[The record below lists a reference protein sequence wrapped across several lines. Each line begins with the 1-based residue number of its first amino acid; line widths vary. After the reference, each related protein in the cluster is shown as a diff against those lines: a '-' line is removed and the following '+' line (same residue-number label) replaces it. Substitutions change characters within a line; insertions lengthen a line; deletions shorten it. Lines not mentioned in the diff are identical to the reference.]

1 MAWYID
7 PNVNEG
13 YPTNTAFP
21 ESYPIGWTEPY
32 PHSAWRIKSGVNEG
46 YPYIWYWYPDE
57 GGSGGDNMQIGGR
70 QTNYPSGLHNLAA
83 SQIPFDAI
91 GTVFNDNP
99 SIGVFLAST
108 LRSYAAAP
116 STIIS
121 IRNDI
126 IDFCQSITNSIH
138 NQIIAITGTG
148 LTDVV
153 IQCKIY
159 PFDLPNDNVEPS
171 EIELIRFSA
180 NDAFTIRPNSGT
192 TLAMARLSNTV
203 KLLDFGDLDLSI
215 TQGWELDGISWS
227 IYLPY
232 AGTYS
237 IQIKGTEL
245 INLKCVVDIL
255 SGQCEYYLLAGG
267 EIILSASG
275 KMGVDV
281 PFNTAQAAQMQN
293 LNGWRTN
300 QIVKGVSLAADL
312 VEVYDTM
319 QLLKTNPG
327 EIDPDNL
334 GGGGANNRSGIGGG
348 NVAVNA
354 PSIGGGVG
362 FATPQ
367 AARLIAQVP
376 ELQNSGYGYADILGT
391 RKEYAQTRLSDASG
405 FVRCKN
411 YKCEVIVATTP
422 EKAEIE
428 RLLNEGVFL

>member
-7 PNVNEG
+7 PNINGG

-21 ESYPIGWTEPY
+21 ESYPTGWVEPY

-57 GGSGGDNMQIGGR
+57 GGGSGNNMQIGGR
-70 QTNYPSGLHNLAA
+70 QTNFPGGLHNLAA

-99 SIGVFLAST
+99 SIGVFLAGA
-108 LRSYAAAP
+108 LKSYAATPGAV
-116 STIIS
+116 TGV
-121 IRNDI
+121 RDDI
-126 IDFCQSITNSIH
+126 IAFCQDITNSIH
-138 NQIIAITGTG
+138 NQIVGITGTG

-159 PFDLPNDNVEPS
+159 PFDLPNDGVEPTDI
-171 EIELIRFSA
+171 EIIRFSA
-180 NDAFTIRPNSGT
+180 NDAFTIRPNTGS
-192 TLAMARLSNTV
+192 TLKMAKLSNTI
-203 KLLDFGDLDLSI
+203 KLLDFGNLDLSI
-215 TQGWELDGISWS
+215 TQGWELDGISWI

-237 IQIKGTEL
+237 IQIKGTEQL
-245 INLKCVVDIL
+245 NLKCVVDIL
-255 SGQCEYYLLAGG
+255 SGQCEYYLIEGT
-267 EIILSASG
+267 EIIFSASG
-275 KMGVDV
+275 KMGVDI

-293 LNGWRTN
+293 LNGWRAN
-300 QIVKGVSLAADL
+300 QLAKGVSMLTGSRAAQAL
-312 VEVYDTM
+312 NTM
-319 QLLKTNPG
+319 IG
-327 EIDPDNL
+327 
-334 GGGGANNRSGIGGG
+334 NNTADIT
-348 NVAVNA
+348 A
-354 PSIGGGVG
+354 PSTGGGVG

-367 AARLIAQVP
+367 AARLIARVP
-376 ELQNSGYGYADILGT
+376 ELQANGYGYADILGT
-391 RKEYAQTRLSDASG
+391 RKEYAKVKLSSASG

>member
-7 PNVNEG
+7 PNINDG
-13 YPTNTAFP
+13 YPTNTGFP
-21 ESYPIGWTEPY
+21 ESYPTGWQEPY

-57 GGSGGDNMQIGGR
+57 GGGGGGGLMQIGGR
-70 QTNYPSGLHNLAA
+70 QTNFPGGLHNLAA
-83 SQIPFDAI
+83 SQIPFDTT

-108 LRSYAAAP
+108 LRAYAAAP

-126 IDFCQSITNSIH
+126 IDFCQNITNSIH

-159 PFDLPNDNVEPS
+159 PFDLPNDNVEPT

-180 NDAFTIRPNSGT
+180 NDAFTIRPNIGS
-192 TLAMARLSNTV
+192 TLAMARLSNTI
-203 KLLDFGDLDLSI
+203 KLLDFGNLNLSI

-237 IQIKGTEL
+237 IQIKGTEQL
-245 INLKCVVDIL
+245 NLKCVVDIL

-267 EIILSASG
+267 EIILNASG

-300 QIVKGVSLAADL
+300 QIVKGMSLAADL

-327 EIDPDNL
+327 DVDPN
-334 GGGGANNRSGIGGG
+334 GGGGSSSLSSIGG

-367 AARLIAQVP
+367 VARLIASVP
-376 ELQNSGYGYADILGT
+376 EMQANGYGYAEILGT
-391 RKEYAQTRLSDASG
+391 RKEYAKAQLSSVSG
-405 FVRCKN
+405 YVRCKN
-411 YKCEVIVATTP
+411 YKCEVIIATTA
-422 EKAEIE
+422 EKQEIE